1 MNLKRQLLLVSL
13 LTLMLP
19 WAGCQFIR
27 ETESALREGQQQML
41 AATARALANSM
52 AQYREEF
59 PDPHNTAAAADQLYL
74 HALAARPEIDGYF
87 DDWRLEADS
96 LRSIRGVDGPIR
108 FAIGSF
114 GQSVYLF
121 VEVTDRKVVYASSP
135 SFVLDDSSWHA
146 DRIRLVSMSPPYLRE
161 SISFAAEAPG
171 GILSYRESANG
182 IIPEPTVTA
191 HWQDMPGGYRLE
203 ARIPSSLLGTHLG
216 IVVSNT
222 GDASRSGTSS
232 GSFSGREPGMTVRPS
247 AEIETI
253 GNRLLQPG
261 MRLLITDAKGW
272 RLAAVG
278 RLGADT
284 PAEAGVGLTRRA
296 YDLIVESGS
305 RSEFAEPD
313 PLGREQQPYV
323 SAALQGR
330 EMASWF
336 RGENNG
342 QAIVAVASPIADG
355 STALGAVVLQQG
367 TDAILSLTNEGLARL
382 IRLTLIATLLV
393 AGTLLGYATWLSR
406 RIRRLSVAAEAAV
419 DNEALQAAL
428 PSSLDGDEV
437 GDLSRSFSSVL
448 QQLGNYNDYLKSL
461 ASKLSHELRTPLAI
475 VTSSLENLDH
485 EPLSEA
491 GLEYTQRARDGAE
504 RLRRVLNAM
513 SEANRV
519 EELVSTIDP
528 ERFDL
533 RKVLESAAASYR
545 DVYNERSIDFYC
557 DTDSADITGSPE
569 LLIQMLDKLVDN
581 AVGFSQRGDS
591 IRLRLSSADD
601 ELLLSVTNPGPPLP
615 ERMRT
620 QLFDPMVSMR
630 PEKSARHLG
639 LGLYIAQLI
648 ATGHGGRI
656 RARNEEGGVVFEVL
670 LPGISPA
677 VDSDA

>member
-59 PDPHNTAAAADQLYL
+59 PDPSSAVSAADQLYL
-74 HALAARPEIDGYF
+74 HALAARPTIDGYF
-87 DDWRLEADS
+87 DDWPLPPES

-108 FAIGSF
+108 FAVGAY
-114 GQSVYLF
+114 GQGVYLF
-121 VEVTDRKVVYASSP
+121 VEVTDREVVYASSP
-135 SFVLDDSSWHA
+135 SFVLDDGSWHA
-146 DRIRLVSMSPPYLRE
+146 DRVRVVSISPPYLRE

-182 IIPEPTVTA
+182 IFPEPTVTA

-203 ARIPSSLLGTHLG
+203 ARIPSTLLGTHLG

-222 GDASRSGTSS
+222 DDASRSGTRSA
-232 GSFSGREPGMTVRPS
+232 SFSALEPGITVRPS
-247 AEIETI
+247 AEIEAI
-253 GNRLLQPG
+253 AARLVQPG
-261 MRLLITDAKGW
+261 MRLLVTDAKGW
-272 RLAAVG
+272 RLTTVG
-278 RLGADT
+278 QPGADA
-284 PAEAGVGLTRRA
+284 PAAAGVGLTRRA
-296 YDLIVESGS
+296 YDLIVEPGS
-305 RSEFAEPD
+305 RAEFAEPD
-313 PLGREQQPYV
+313 PQGREQQPYV

-330 EMASWF
+330 ETASWF
-336 RGENNG
+336 RGEDDG
-342 QAIVAVASPIADG
+342 QAIVAVASPVAAG
-355 STALGAVVLQQG
+355 AETLGAVVLQQG

-382 IRLTLIATLLV
+382 IRLTLLATLLV

-419 DNEALQAAL
+419 DNEALQSAL
-428 PSSLDGDEV
+428 PSALDGDEV

-448 QQLGNYNDYLKSL
+448 QQLGDYNEYLRSL

-485 EPLSEA
+485 EPLSDA
-491 GLEYTQRARDGAE
+491 GVRYTQRARDGAA

-519 EELVSTIDP
+519 EELVSNIDP

-533 RKVLESAAASYR
+533 RKVLEAAVASYR
-545 DVYNERSIDFYC
+545 DLYDERSFEFRC
-557 DTDSADITGSPE
+557 DAECAEMIGSPE
-569 LLIQMLDKLVDN
+569 LLVQMLDKLVDN
-581 AVGFSQRGDS
+581 AAGFSKHGDS
-591 IRLRLSSADD
+591 IGLRLSSDGD
-601 ELLLSVTNPGPPLP
+601 ELLLAVTNPGPPLP
-615 ERMRT
+615 ERMQT
-620 QLFDPMVSMR
+620 QLFDPMVSVR
-630 PEKSARHLG
+630 PGKSARHLG
-639 LGLYIAQLI
+639 LGLYVAQLV

-656 RARNEEGGVVFEVL
+656 RARNEAGGVVFEVL
-670 LPGISPA
+670 LPRAGSAPA
-677 VDSDA
+677 AFA